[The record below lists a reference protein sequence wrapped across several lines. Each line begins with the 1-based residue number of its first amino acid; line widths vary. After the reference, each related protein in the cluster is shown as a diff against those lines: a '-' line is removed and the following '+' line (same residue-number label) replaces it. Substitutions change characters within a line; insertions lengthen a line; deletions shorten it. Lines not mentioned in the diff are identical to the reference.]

1 MKSILIVYASRFGS
15 TSEIVQEIADTIEKD
30 ENNFSITIND
40 LRDNPRIDN
49 LEEYDG
55 IIVGSGV
62 KYGRWTKESL
72 NFLKQN
78 RNIIKSHNILLGVFV
93 SSGEAANPSTYGKA
107 KEKYLERVF
116 EKLRLDSGEVT
127 LAEAFGGVFDLSSN
141 SSYNFIER
149 KMIKRVAQSKDPGFV
164 VKDGKMNDFRNWQAI
179 KSWAVDFRNLVK
191 SKP

>member
-1 MKSILIVYASRFGS
+1 MKSILIVHTSRFGS

-30 ENNFSITIND
+30 ESDFSITIND
-40 LRDNPRIDN
+40 LRDKPKIDN
-49 LEEYDG
+49 LEDYDG

-72 NFLKQN
+72 NFLKKN
-78 RNIIKSHNILLGVFV
+78 RNIIKRHNIMLAVFV

-107 KEKYLERVF
+107 KEKYLEKVF
-116 EKLRLDSGEVT
+116 EKIELNNGEVA

-149 KMIKRVAQSKDPGFV
+149 KMIKRVAQSKEPGFV

-179 KSWAVDFRNLVK
+179 KNWAIDFRNLVK
-191 SKP
+191 SRS

>member
-40 LRDNPRIDN
+40 LRDKPKIDN
-49 LEEYDG
+49 LEDYDG

-78 RNIIKSHNILLGVFV
+78 RNIIKRLKDAGVRLEEEVIAQPEALPLTGMEFV
-93 SSGEAANPSTYGKA
+93 LTG
-107 KEKYLERVF
+107 
-116 EKLRLDSGEVT
+116 RL
-127 LAEAFGGVFDLSSN
+127 EAFSRQEAETRIKALGGSTGSN
-141 SSYNFIER
+141 VTKKTAYL
-149 KMIKRVAQSKDPGFV
+149 VVGADPGS
-164 VKDGKMNDFRNWQAI
+164 KLARAQELGTRQLNEEELLNLLKQA
-179 KSWAVDFRNLVK
+179 
-191 SKP
+191 

>member
-40 LRDNPRIDN
+40 LRDKPKIDN
-49 LEEYDG
+49 LEDYDG

-107 KEKYLERVF
+107 KENYLERVF
-116 EKLRLDSGEVT
+116 EKLRLDNGEVT
-127 LAEAFGGVFDLSSN
+127 LAEG
-141 SSYNFIER
+141 
-149 KMIKRVAQSKDPGFV
+149 
-164 VKDGKMNDFRNWQAI
+164 
-179 KSWAVDFRNLVK
+179 
-191 SKP
+191 